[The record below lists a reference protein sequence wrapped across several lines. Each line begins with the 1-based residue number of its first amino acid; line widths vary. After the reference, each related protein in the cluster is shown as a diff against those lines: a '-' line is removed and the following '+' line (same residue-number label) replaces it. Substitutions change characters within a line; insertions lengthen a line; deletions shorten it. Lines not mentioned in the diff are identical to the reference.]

1 MKGDEPGARVGG
13 HESRLAPCSG
23 ALPEAMGRG
32 RAVNGLTVD
41 GRRF

>member
-1 MKGDEPGARVGG
+1 MKVDEPGARVGG

-32 RAVNGLTVD
+32 RAVNGLTVN

>member
-1 MKGDEPGARVGG
+1 MTGDEPGARVGG

-23 ALPEAMGRG
+23 AIPEAMGNG
-32 RAVNGLTVD
+32 RAVNGLTID

>member
-1 MKGDEPGARVGG
+1 MKVDEPGARVGG

-23 ALPEAMGRG
+23 ALREAMGRG
-32 RAVNGLTVD
+32 RAVNGLTVN